1 MRKGSTHFII
11 LFREPGKVEAG
22 KNGFVEW
29 ACKRQPERFSRAA
42 RSSTVKRIG
51 YQSLDLYLNRGNSLS
66 VSNGG
71 GTAFTRIALY
81 MHKIFMYIEGDFLF
95 FNKENENMETNSSYV
110 VREVKGDT
118 LTPIAILQKISGPKK
133 FLLESSH
140 KYNES
145 GRFSFIGSDPAM
157 EFFSFG
163 NKNEMVKR
171 NGKRITIN
179 GNPLDVLKTLLPSR
193 DMEDLPYPFISGA
206 VGYIG
211 YDIVRQLE
219 EIGSEL
225 EDELQMPDTHLMF
238 YEEVI
243 VFDHLEEKVLIIG
256 TPLLEETDEQDV
268 MRRVQVRLEELKK
281 PYLHQEIDS
290 FSFAGFEPETSKEE
304 FMRNVE
310 IAKEHIVNGDI
321 FQVVPSQRMKSG
333 FTGNPLSLYRKHRS
347 TNPTPYMY
355 YIDFE
360 SYTVIGSSPES
371 LIKTRGKQVIT
382 NPIAG
387 TRKRGKTSEEDVNNE
402 KDLQAD
408 EKEQAEHKMLV
419 DLGRNDLGKVSKFG
433 TVKVDKYKEVER
445 FRHVMHLVSEVSG
458 DLRDDKTPLDALAA
472 CIPAGTVSGAPKIR
486 AMEIINHLEN
496 SKRGLYSGAI
506 GYLSANG
513 NMDFALAIRTMI
525 LKDGMAYIQAGAG
538 IVYDSNPEMEY
549 EETINKLRSFLEG

>member
-1 MRKGSTHFII
+1 M
-11 LFREPGKVEAG
+11 
-22 KNGFVEW
+22 
-29 ACKRQPERFSRAA
+29 
-42 RSSTVKRIG
+42 
-51 YQSLDLYLNRGNSLS
+51 
-66 VSNGG
+66 
-71 GTAFTRIALY
+71 
-81 MHKIFMYIEGDFLF
+81 KI
-95 FNKENENMETNSSYV
+95 NSSYV

-145 GRFSFIGSDPAM
+145 GRFSFIGADPAM
-157 EFFSFG
+157 EFFSSG
-163 NKNEMVKR
+163 NKNEIVKR
-171 NGKRITIN
+171 NGKRVTIN
-179 GNPLDVLKTLLPSR
+179 GNPLDVIKTLLPSR
-193 DMEDLPYPFISGA
+193 DIEDLPYPFISGA

-238 YEEVI
+238 YEDVI

-256 TPLLEETDEQDV
+256 TPLLEETDEQEV
-268 MRRVQVRLEELKK
+268 MCRVQVRLEELKK

-321 FQVVPSQRMKSG
+321 FQVVPSQRMKSA

-387 TRKRGKTSEEDVNNE
+387 TRKRGKTSEEDLTNE
-402 KDLQAD
+402 KNLQAD
-408 EKEQAEHKMLV
+408 EKELAEHKMLV